1 MAKKSQRV
9 NKRTNRYPVG
19 FQRDAVERMKHC
31 EDIGKLAEELGVSR
45 SALYLWKRK
54 SEGLLSYRDAARQG
68 HPAAAD
74 DPQAKKIRDLE
85 AKVASLE
92 GELGRCSL
100 EASFFKSALRR
111 VEELRQKSEAPGVTT
126 STTRSVAGNRKAN

>member
-1 MAKKSQRV
+1 MAKKTKKANSRS
-9 NKRTNRYPVG
+9 NRYPVG

-45 SALYLWKRK
+45 GALYLWKRK
-54 SEGLLSYRDAARQG
+54 GEGLASYRAAARQG
-68 HPAAAD
+68 HPEAED
-74 DPQAKKIRDLE
+74 DTQAKKIRELE

-92 GELGRCSL
+92 GELGRRSL

-111 VEELRQKSEAPGVTT
+111 VEELRRQNDEPGGTA
-126 STTRSVAGNRKAN
+126 STTRSATGSRKAN